1 MQGSEE
7 KTRGKRKNSRSN
19 DPKEITITF
28 LGFEYA
34 LSQILSRVMAIAP
47 ATILRPTLMII
58 VTLPVIYSMTEAE
71 ALVSLKSTFT
81 NAQLLNG
88 WVAGSAPCSL
98 DDQWEGVVCNNGL
111 VTGLRLGGIGLVGE
125 IHVDPLLELKGLR
138 TISLN
143 NNSFTGSM
151 PEFNR
156 IGFLKA
162 LYLQGNKFSG
172 DIPQEYFQ
180 RMRSLKK
187 VWLSDNQ
194 FTGNIPHSLTE
205 ISSLMELHLEN
216 NQFSGTIPDFKNPT
230 LEDINLS
237 NNKLEGEVPAS
248 LLRFSENRFSGN
260 SALCGE
266 KIGKTCEK
274 PAEVPSP
281 APIDASDAAGD
292 SPVPH
297 SSTPWEVAAIIVVSV
312 VLVSIV
318 VFFIVRTRKK
328 KEEERFD
335 ILGNDANGGGSVEVQ
350 VATTVKRDVDAN
362 TLPAVKKSSSR
373 RGSAA
378 SQSKGVGE
386 LVIVNDEKGVFGL
399 PDLMRAAAEVLGNG
413 SFGSSYKA
421 VMANG
426 VAVVVK
432 RTREMNV
439 LEKDGFDAEMRKLT
453 SLKHWNI
460 LTPLAYHFRKDEKLV
475 ISEYVPKGSLLFSLH
490 GDRGSSHTELDWPAR
505 MKVVGGI
512 AEGMNYLHKELG
524 SSDLPHGNLKSSNVL
539 LGPDNEP
546 LLVDYG
552 FSGMVNPS
560 SAAQTLFAYKAPEAA
575 ENGEISHS
583 CDVYCLGVVILEI
596 LTGKFPSQ
604 YLSTGKGGT
613 DVVQWVETA
622 ISEGRVAEVVD
633 PEIANSRK
641 SVGEMEQLLHIGAA
655 CTRSNPLQRLGMEE
669 AFRRIDQVRSESGL
683 VKGSRTTEVL
693 PSLVDDYEDAQEF
706 ESQGHFD
713 NSHRRHGTDSFG
725 SVDNIELGSS

>member
-1 MQGSEE
+1 MANSDISFANLPIPTKKKWSKWSTQMRVLFRYQDVHEVVDGDHQEFPVGEVDDQKAKERKKDNKKLFIIHQCVDDAHFE
-7 KTRGKRKNSRSN
+7 KIQHAKTAREAWSILIRCHTRGEKIKKVKLQTLRRQYELMQMMEG
-19 DPKEITITF
+19 D
-28 LGFEYA
+28 
-34 LSQILSRVMAIAP
+34 RV
-47 ATILRPTLMII
+47 R
-58 VTLPVIYSMTEAE
+58 
-71 ALVSLKSTFT
+71 
-81 NAQLLNG
+81 
-88 WVAGSAPCSL
+88 
-98 DDQWEGVVCNNGL
+98 
-111 VTGLRLGGIGLVGE
+111 
-125 IHVDPLLELKGLR
+125 
-138 TISLN
+138 
-143 NNSFTGSM
+143 
-151 PEFNR
+151 
-156 IGFLKA
+156 
-162 LYLQGNKFSG
+162 
-172 DIPQEYFQ
+172 EYFDKVIAITNQ
-180 RMRSLKK
+180 MKGCGEVITDLMVIKKIMRSLPQKF
-187 VWLSDNQ
+187 NY
-194 FTGNIPHSLTE
+194 
-205 ISSLMELHLEN
+205 
-216 NQFSGTIPDFKNPT
+216 
-230 LEDINLS
+230 
-237 NNKLEGEVPAS
+237 
-248 LLRFSENRFSGN
+248 
-260 SALCGE
+260 
-266 KIGKTCEK
+266 
-274 PAEVPSP
+274 
-281 APIDASDAAGD
+281 
-292 SPVPH
+292 
-297 SSTPWEVAAIIVVSV
+297 IVVA
-312 VLVSIV
+312 I
-318 VFFIVRTRKK
+318 
-328 KEEERFD
+328 EESRELD
-335 ILGNDANGGGSVEVQ
+335 KMKIEEL
-350 VATTVKRDVDAN
+350 DVDAN